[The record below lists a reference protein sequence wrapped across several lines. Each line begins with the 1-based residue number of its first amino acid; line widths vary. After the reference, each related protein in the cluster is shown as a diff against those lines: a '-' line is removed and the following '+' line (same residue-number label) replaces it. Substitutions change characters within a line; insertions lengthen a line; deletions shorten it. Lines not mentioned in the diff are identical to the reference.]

1 MFSDLISLFSGW
13 YSDYVESIRDL
24 LQTSE
29 TVYYNIA
36 LDDGAGGYISDI
48 ATNTINPS
56 IWSAYVPWEQ
66 IIAAVVLVTFT
77 VCIFKFMRSVLCRIL

>member
-1 MFSDLISLFSGW
+1 MFDDLISLFSGW
-13 YSDYVESIRDL
+13 YSDYVAVIRDL
-24 LQTSE
+24 LEYSE
-29 TVYYNIA
+29 STLTAFECSDGSIYTDTV
-36 LDDGAGGYISDI
+36 
-48 ATNTINPS
+48 TNTINPS

>member
-1 MFSDLISLFSGW
+1 MFDDLISLFSGW

-29 TVYYNIA
+29 TTLSIIP
-36 LDDGAGGYISDI
+36 LDDGTGSYVSDSV
-48 ATNTINPS
+48 TNIVNPS

>member
-13 YSDYVESIRDL
+13 YSDYVETIRDL

-29 TVYYNIA
+29 DVLSVVP
-36 LDDGAGGYISDI
+36 LDDGTVYTDTV
-48 ATNTINPS
+48 TNIVNPS
-56 IWSAYVPWEQ
+56 IWSAYIPWEQ
-66 IIAAVVLVTFT
+66 LIAAVTLIVFT